1 MAKTIPAIHINLLKL
16 NFILKCTQEEQ
27 NDTGVGGH
35 GVHLSL
41 WIHQEYNLRHR
52 GACRTPAESRQE
64 SLTGGK
70 ENI

>member
-41 WIHQEYNLRHR
+41 WIHQEYTVR
-52 GACRTPAESRQE
+52 CRSAWKTPAERGQKD
-64 SLTGGK
+64 LTRG
-70 ENI
+70 